1 MRLLKNAGADRVIDL
16 LEPALQP
23 GGQFDVVTPAFSLFA
38 FSALQSRLAG
48 LLHSHIVIP
57 TVDGGLG
64 LLGNEADRPA
74 RNQLQ
79 SRWLARRCAEWAK
92 ATAMVRV
99 ATGKVPQGLAVV
111 RDAGGAARQV
121 VISSII
127 SSGRRIWPGCVA
139 SPMKP
144 FQTKR
149 PGRWFLSGSSAPSTM
164 RPTGPSMARTP
175 LTPRATFAACVTWRC
190 CR

>member
-1 MRLLKNAGADRVIDL
+1 MRLLKNAGIDRVIDL

-79 SRWLARRCAEWAK
+79 SRWLARQCAEWAK

-99 ATGKVPQGLAVV
+99 ATGKVPQGVAVV

-121 VISSII
+121 VMGAFGLTSDGLGITPGNPLNLIQASDTAAEAAMLSQWFDQQWSSLPDDDAGKHAFI
-127 SSGRRIWPGCVA
+127 VA
-139 SPMKP
+139 
-144 FQTKR
+144 
-149 PGRWFLSGSSAPSTM
+149 L
-164 RPTGPSMARTP
+164 
-175 LTPRATFAACVTWRC
+175 
-190 CR
+190 